1 MAFYDEKPSKLEAVG
16 NGSYLYRINIEEQ
29 TSELQAEDGEKYE
42 TRTQWK
48 CDEVTIYEPLTA
60 NKITEAVIASIY
72 PATHEQK
79 LVNEYNA
86 ANLGMIGGSKT
97 SEEAKERIAAYK
109 EFLEYRNALKIQVD
123 EDCAEIGIK

>member
-16 NGSYLYRINIEEQ
+16 NGSYLYRFNIEEE
-29 TSELQAEDGEKYE
+29 TSEFQTEDGETTE

-60 NKITEAVIASIY
+60 NKITEAVIASIC

-86 ANLGMIGGSKT
+86 ANLGMVGGSKT